1 MGVIKY
7 VLPPV
12 LEDKE
17 IWAQNQAKNEEQ
29 KCLKDEKKAKKAEA
43 LAKRRH
49 EAEKAGLPEPESSKA
64 SVLEIE
70 RGEDSHW
77 LNELPEEEE
86 EEVPPTS
93 GRTGAPNGGS
103 QISGGTEGAPYIN
116 VD

>member
-17 IWAQNQAKNEEQ
+17 IWAQNRAKNEEQ
-29 KCLKDEKKAKKAEA
+29 KC
-43 LAKRRH
+43 RH